1 MSLNNFT
8 HASAIV
14 AKSAIH
20 GCLQL
25 SRHPCRLWLY
35 FKQSHDAYALWLCF
49 FAVCLSKT
57 TVYVKIVDNVFFEYI
72 MRDRK
77 EVRYEAEYQD

>member
-1 MSLNNFT
+1 MYNGLYLYI
-8 HASAIV
+8 SA
-14 AKSAIH
+14 
-20 GCLQL
+20 
-25 SRHPCRLWLY
+25 PLY
-35 FKQSHDAYALWLCF
+35 EARCSNVSVF
-49 FAVCLSKT
+49 FAVCLLKT

>member
-1 MSLNNFT
+1 M
-8 HASAIV
+8 H
-14 AKSAIH
+14 
-20 GCLQL
+20 Q
-25 SRHPCRLWLY
+25 SR
-35 FKQSHDAYALWLCF
+35 DAYALWLCF
-49 FAVCLSKT
+49 FTVCLSKT

>member
-1 MSLNNFT
+1 MLVKTSEEIKKCIR
-8 HASAIV
+8 AMMRMYCGSV
-14 AKSAIH
+14 
-20 GCLQL
+20 
-25 SRHPCRLWLY
+25 
-35 FKQSHDAYALWLCF
+35 F

-77 EVRYEAEYQD
+77 GVRYEAEYQD

>member
-1 MSLNNFT
+1 M
-8 HASAIV
+8 H
-14 AKSAIH
+14 
-20 GCLQL
+20 
-25 SRHPCRLWLY
+25 
-35 FKQSHDAYALWLCF
+35 QSHDAYALWLCF
-49 FAVCLSKT
+49 FAVCLLKT

>member
-1 MSLNNFT
+1 MLVKTSEEIKKCIRAMMRM
-8 HASAIV
+8 HSGSA
-14 AKSAIH
+14 
-20 GCLQL
+20 
-25 SRHPCRLWLY
+25 
-35 FKQSHDAYALWLCF
+35 F

>member
-1 MSLNNFT
+1 MRMYCGS
-8 HASAIV
+8 V
-14 AKSAIH
+14 
-20 GCLQL
+20 
-25 SRHPCRLWLY
+25 
-35 FKQSHDAYALWLCF
+35 F

-77 EVRYEAEYQD
+77 GVRYEAEYQD